1 LEIRLFFF
9 VFIGAMADMKEKYI
23 FLPRNIAELQRMNK
37 YYNDVGL
44 PGCCGSMDVVH
55 VKWSSCLTGDHNCAK
70 GKAGYP
76 TLAFQYI
83 TDFNRRVVGIYGPHF
98 GTRYDKEIVKVDT
111 KVHCIQTGWFKNIC
125 WKYYT
130 ADG

>member
-1 LEIRLFFF
+1 
-9 VFIGAMADMKEKYI
+9 MADMKEKYI